1 MTLTSALNSAMTG
14 LTAASKQTAVVSDN
28 VANALT
34 PGYRR
39 RAVEL
44 STNAYSSGVQVGAV
58 TRTLDPA
65 IQKSVRAA
73 EATYSGATVTADFH
87 KRMSDLI
94 GSVKDDFSLAQ
105 RLTDVE
111 SALIEATSLP
121 HSDARLND
129 LSMQAEELVVS
140 INAAADGLS
149 DLRNS
154 SEESIAHLVRDLQ
167 ANLQAVDNINDEILA
182 AKIGGLDTAPLEDQR
197 DNLVDAINKVIPVQI
212 HNRDNQSIAL
222 YTSNGV
228 KLLDGSPAEI
238 NFDETAIVT
247 PFMTIDNGMLSGLEI
262 DGRTIDTTLN
272 GALGGGEM
280 AAHFHVRDVA
290 AVQAQQDLDVFAGN
304 LIERFQSATVAPT
317 ITAGQTGLFTDN
329 NSAYDPANQT
339 SISKRIQLNT
349 SVSLSGD
356 GETWRLRDGMHASGI
371 GDKGDTT
378 ILNAYGD
385 ALSDPQTVSSNG
397 IGSGAYSAYD
407 IVSNILT
414 HHTQETTWGENERAY
429 ASTIFQEMQK
439 RELEMGVDTDAELQ
453 TLIVLERIYGANAR
467 MLRAIDE
474 MLDQLMRI

>member
-1 MTLTSALNSAMTG
+1 
-14 LTAASKQTAVVSDN
+14 
-28 VANALT
+28 
-34 PGYRR
+34 
-39 RAVEL
+39 
-44 STNAYSSGVQVGAV
+44 
-58 TRTLDPA
+58 
-65 IQKSVRAA
+65 
-73 EATYSGATVTADFH
+73 
-87 KRMSDLI
+87 
-94 GSVKDDFSLAQ
+94 
-105 RLTDVE
+105 
-111 SALIEATSLP
+111 
-121 HSDARLND
+121 
-129 LSMQAEELVVS
+129 
-140 INAAADGLS
+140 
-149 DLRNS
+149 
-154 SEESIAHLVRDLQ
+154 
-167 ANLQAVDNINDEILA
+167 
-182 AKIGGLDTAPLEDQR
+182 
-197 DNLVDAINKVIPVQI
+197 
-212 HNRDNQSIAL
+212 
-222 YTSNGV
+222 
-228 KLLDGSPAEI
+228 LLDGSPAEI

-304 LIERFQSATVAPT
+304 LIERFQSATVDPT
-317 ITAGQTGLFTDN
+317 ITAGQTGVFTDN

-397 IGSGAYSAYD
+397 IGSGYYSAYD

-414 HHTQETTWGENERAY
+414 HHTQETTWGEHERAY

-439 RELEMGVDTDAELQ
+439 RELELGVDTDAELQ